1 MACGRA
7 RAPVSSHVSA
17 QMMSERVEKCAFLRR
32 LCKTSLYPARV
43 PRSISMTLAI
53 KSCKSNAIWF
63 VIPGGT
69 KLDGR
74 YRYGLYR

>member
-1 MACGRA
+1 
-7 RAPVSSHVSA
+7 
-17 QMMSERVEKCAFLRR
+17 
-32 LCKTSLYPARV
+32 
-43 PRSISMTLAI
+43 MTLAI

-74 YRYGLYR
+74 YWYGLYR